1 MDPESDAVVSC
12 DSVGIQYLHDDML
25 LLLSKYLSEKDCL
38 ALAISG
44 ANKRFSEL
52 YGINR

>member
-1 MDPESDAVVSC
+1 MDPANAAVGS

-25 LLLSKYLSEKDCL
+25 FFLSKYLSEKDCL